1 MKKRRKSFLALFLA
15 MVMVMGAIPSISAYA
30 EDNQTGQKD
39 TAVSEENIN
48 DSDNKDVSDEK
59 TDQKDGVSKDQTQDK
74 TSSAAENS
82 TPEDKKTEPVSIDE
96 IKVKISASG
105 AGSLTAIKSGAAEE
119 NRVEVLAGSSRNI
132 SVKKGD
138 RVEIVTY
145 ADTNARFKTKLSG
158 VKEISR
164 EKKAENNYLIVY
176 EVEAEDASIDV
187 SFTGGLVSR
196 QINLGRTQLRAFRAP
211 MRAASAVS
219 TTITQEKVQYGY
231 NTSGSSY
238 FPNKY
243 GKFNSSAG
251 YGGAAYCGEHDRTP
265 TTGSFTGTVYTDSTM
280 RKIVYYGYRGPAQ
293 WSGFSNGAFLSKYQ
307 LWGPNTSRT
316 EVAGIVV
323 TAQALSNRYNAL
335 GGQGT
340 STNPAGLSEF
350 MAYVNSQPDPGSS
363 WTLYR
368 IVAGGQDMFF
378 GQYVPKGKVQI
389 LKEVA
394 SNKALTEECKNMY
407 SLAGAEYTVYSNGNP
422 VGKLVTD
429 ANGATGT
436 LELTPGTYTVKET
449 KAPKGFALDQQTYT
463 VSIAS
468 GQTATVNSKDEPQF
482 DPVSVVLKKIATD
495 GSYLNDGDM
504 SDAEFTIRYYDS
516 MSDDVSNLTPIRTWK
531 LKTLKDKAGTY
542 GAQLRSKYVVDGS
555 DEFYKNEQG
564 NIVIPRGTI
573 TIQETK
579 APKGYK
585 VDPKVYTYKV
595 DQDSEDQ
602 SIHLNF
608 GNTPEQPNKPLVP
621 QIGTTAS
628 DVSTKDNVGSYGKTV
643 TIKDK
648 VQYKEL
654 SEGETYT
661 VKGTLMDT
669 ETGLP
674 LMVNGKAV
682 SAEKTF
688 TVTKDNSTI
697 TGDGASGSVELEYTL
712 DSTVLAG
719 KTTTVFEYLYYDGK
733 QIATHADIS
742 DEGQTVHFPEIKTTA
757 KSKDTDAHQGMPGKT
772 ETIVD
777 TIHYTNLVPGK
788 SYTVKG
794 KLMDKGS
801 GKAILDGGGKEIT
814 AEKTFT
820 PDQAEGDVELEFTYD
835 SSLRQGKSTVV
846 FEDLYHEDVEV
857 ATHSDISDRNQTI
870 DYPDIHT
877 SADLKQTGRMTGGT
891 TTIID
896 RVTYTNLAKG
906 KTYTVKGKLMDRK
919 TGLPLISDGKEITAK
934 KTFTAT
940 DINGTVVMEFTVP
953 VKLIAGKSTVVF
965 EDMYHEDVKIATH
978 SDLTDKNQTVSIG
991 ELTVSG
997 NGEGGFPIT
1006 GDSSK
1011 ILYAIAAL
1019 AFAVVALGG
1028 IVHMHNLNK
1037 RRK

>member
-1 MKKRRKSFLALFLA
+1 MKHRKKLMVLLTSLTMMMGTLPSFAVDSEPVHDQQSPEQGKQITEISESINQDKVNQDSEVKSDAKKAVQTEDQTEKQPGSEDTTRGEGNISITSGNNGNATLSKDGKIILLIPSGKTENVSVAVGDEVSIKAYGSQQKLTVNGAEKINEKEIQGEEGIEYLLKVTSKDASVKIGFGQEKTFASSARRVSSRIVMRA
-15 MVMVMGAIPSISAYA
+15 MVTSGTITRIGDLNGSGIGKFWVSAAGGDLYGVCCNRENHAVGAGGEGVAL
-30 EDNQTGQKD
+30 
-39 TAVSEENIN
+39 TAVSRTSPLGRIAYYGATHPSE
-48 DSDNKDVSDEK
+48 V
-59 TDQKDGVSKDQTQDK
+59 DQYIT
-74 TSSAAENS
+74 SAAASYVRNGNS
-82 TPEDKKTEPVSIDE
+82 
-96 IKVKISASG
+96 G
-105 AGSLTAIKSGAAEE
+105 
-119 NRVEVLAGSSRNI
+119 
-132 SVKKGD
+132 
-138 RVEIVTY
+138 TY
-145 ADTNARFKTKLSG
+145 N
-158 VKEISR
+158 
-164 EKKAENNYLIVY
+164 
-176 EVEAEDASIDV
+176 
-187 SFTGGLVSR
+187 
-196 QINLGRTQLRAFRAP
+196 
-211 MRAASAVS
+211 
-219 TTITQEKVQYGY
+219 QY
-231 NTSGSSY
+231 
-238 FPNKY
+238 
-243 GKFNSSAG
+243 
-251 YGGAAYCGEHDRTP
+251 AAYHRIADQANAGTLPAGPE
-265 TTGSFTGTVYTDSTM
+265 GFEVYTGT
-280 RKIVYYGYRGPAQ
+280 
-293 WSGFSNGAFLSKYQ
+293 
-307 LWGPNTSRT
+307 
-316 EVAGIVV
+316 
-323 TAQALSNRYNAL
+323 
-335 GGQGT
+335 
-340 STNPAGLSEF
+340 
-350 MAYVNSQPDPGSS
+350 PGSKQVMLI
-363 WTLYR
+363 WRTVPVNGYLTL
-368 IVAGGQDMFF
+368 V
-378 GQYVPKGKVQI
+378 KS
-389 LKEVA
+389 VA
-394 SNKALTEECKNMY
+394 SNKELVEECKMMY
-407 SLAGAEYTVYSNGNP
+407 SLAGAEYGVYSDSGLQNR
-422 VGKLVTD
+422 V
-429 ANGATGT
+429 GT
-436 LELTPGTYTVKET
+436 LKTVEGGTSNTLQLRNGTYYVKEV
-449 KAPKGFALDQQTYT
+449 KAPAGYGLDQQTYT
-463 VSIAS
+463 VTVAVD
-468 GQTATVNSKDEPQF
+468 QTTTVNSKDEPQF

-542 GAQLRSKYVVDGS
+542 GAQLRSKYIVDGS

-697 TGDGASGSVELEYTL
+697 TGDGASGTVELEYTL

-777 TIHYTNLVPGK
+777 TVRYTNLIPGK
-788 SYTVKG
+788 TYTVKG

-857 ATHSDISDRNQTI
+857 ATHSDISDRDQTI

-877 SADLKQTGRMTGGT
+877 SADLKQTGRITGGT

-940 DINGTVVMEFTVP
+940 DINGTALMEFTVP

-1028 IVHMHNLNK
+1028 IVHMHKLNK

>member
-1 MKKRRKSFLALFLA
+1 MKHKKAMLAL
-15 MVMVMGAIPSISAYA
+15 VMSLTMMMGTLPSFAVDS
-30 EDNQTGQKD
+30 EPVHDNQQSPEQGKQMIAEISESTNQVTQDSEVNSETKNAVKTEGQIDKQTG
-39 TAVSEENIN
+39 SEDITKGDGKLSITSGNN
-48 DSDNKDVSDEK
+48 GNVTLS
-59 TDQKDGVSKDQTQDK
+59 KDGKVVLLVASG
-74 TSSAAENS
+74 
-82 TPEDKKTEPVSIDE
+82 KTE
-96 IKVKISASG
+96 
-105 AGSLTAIKSGAAEE
+105 
-119 NRVEVLAGSSRNI
+119 NI
-132 SVKKGD
+132 SVAVGD
-138 RVEIVTY
+138 EVSIKAYGSQQNLTINGAE
-145 ADTNARFKTKLSG
+145 KTSE
-158 VKEISR
+158 KEIQG
-164 EKKAENNYLIVY
+164 EEGIEYLLKVTSK
-176 EVEAEDASIDV
+176 DASIKIGFGQEKT
-187 SFTGGLVSR
+187 FTPSAR
-196 QINLGRTQLRAFRAP
+196 
-211 MRAASAVS
+211 RAASRIVMRAMVTSGTITRIGDLNGSGIGKFWVTAAGGDLYGVCCNRENHAVGAGGEGVTLSAVS
-219 TTITQEKVQYGY
+219 RTSPLGRIAYYGATHPSEVDQYITSAAASYVRNGNSGTYNQY
-231 NTSGSSY
+231 
-238 FPNKY
+238 
-243 GKFNSSAG
+243 
-251 YGGAAYCGEHDRTP
+251 AAYHRIADQANAGTLPAGPE
-265 TTGSFTGTVYTDSTM
+265 GFEVYTGT
-280 RKIVYYGYRGPAQ
+280 
-293 WSGFSNGAFLSKYQ
+293 
-307 LWGPNTSRT
+307 
-316 EVAGIVV
+316 
-323 TAQALSNRYNAL
+323 
-335 GGQGT
+335 
-340 STNPAGLSEF
+340 
-350 MAYVNSQPDPGSS
+350 PGSKQVMLI
-363 WTLYR
+363 WR
-368 IVAGGQDMFF
+368 
-378 GQYVPKGKVQI
+378 YVPVNGY
-389 LKEVA
+389 LKLVKSVA
-394 SNKALTEECKNMY
+394 SNKEIVEECKMMY
-407 SLAGAEYTVYSNGNP
+407 SLAGAEYGVYS
-422 VGKLVTD
+422 D
-429 ANGATGT
+429 AGLQNRVGT
-436 LELTPGTYTVKET
+436 LKTGEGGSSNTLQLRKGTYYVKEV
-449 KAPKGFALDQQTYT
+449 KAPAGYGLDQQTYT
-463 VSIAS
+463 VTVAVD
-468 GQTATVNSKDEPQF
+468 QTTTVNSKDEPQF
-482 DPVSVVLKKIATD
+482 DPINIMLQKVATD

-504 SDAEFTIRYYDS
+504 SNAEFTIRYYDS
-516 MSDDVSNLTPIRTWK
+516 ISDDVSKLTPVRTWK
-531 LKTLKDKAGTY
+531 LKTINRNGRYTA
-542 GAQLRSKYVVDGS
+542 ALRNSNILDDS
-555 DEFYKNEQG
+555 DEFFRNEQ
-564 NIVIPRGTI
+564 NIIVIPRGTI
-573 TIQETK
+573 TVQETK

-595 DQDSEDQ
+595 DQDTEDLSMQ
-602 SIHLNF
+602 FNF

-661 VKGTLMDT
+661 IKGTLMDT

-674 LMVNGKAV
+674 LMVNGNAV

-697 TGDGASGSVELEYTL
+697 TGDGASGTVELEYTL

-757 KSKDTDAHQGMPGKT
+757 KSEDTDAHQGMPGKT

-777 TIHYTNLVPGK
+777 TVHYTNLVPGK

-801 GKAILDGGGKEIT
+801 GKAILDKDGKEIT

-820 PDQAEGDVELEFTYD
+820 PDQAEGDVELKFTYD

-846 FEDLYHEDVEV
+846 FEDLYHENVEV
-857 ATHSDISDRNQTI
+857 ATHSDIADRDQTI

-877 SADLKQTGRMTGGT
+877 SADLKQTGRITGGT

-906 KTYTVKGKLMDRK
+906 KTYTIKGKLMDRK
-919 TGLPLISDGKEITAK
+919 TGQPLVSDGKEITAER
-934 KTFTAT
+934 TFTAT

-1011 ILYAIAAL
+1011 ILYAVAAL

-1028 IVHMHNLNK
+1028 IVHMHKLNK

>member
-1 MKKRRKSFLALFLA
+1 MKHKKKLMVLLTSLTMMMGTLPSFA
-15 MVMVMGAIPSISAYA
+15 VDSEPVH
-30 EDNQTGQKD
+30 DNQQSPEQGKQMIAEISESTNQVTQDSEVNSETKNTVKTEGQIDKQTGSEDITKGDGKLSITSGNNGNVTLSKD
-39 TAVSEENIN
+39 GKVVLLVASGKTENVSVAVGDEVSIKAYGSQQNLTIN
-48 DSDNKDVSDEK
+48 GAEK
-59 TDQKDGVSKDQTQDK
+59 TS
-74 TSSAAENS
+74 E
-82 TPEDKKTEPVSIDE
+82 
-96 IKVKISASG
+96 
-105 AGSLTAIKSGAAEE
+105 
-119 NRVEVLAGSSRNI
+119 
-132 SVKKGD
+132 
-138 RVEIVTY
+138 
-145 ADTNARFKTKLSG
+145 
-158 VKEISR
+158 KEIQG
-164 EKKAENNYLIVY
+164 EEGIEYLLKVTSK
-176 EVEAEDASIDV
+176 DASIKIGFGQEKT
-187 SFTGGLVSR
+187 FTPSAR
-196 QINLGRTQLRAFRAP
+196 
-211 MRAASAVS
+211 RAASRIVMRAMVTSGTITRIGDLNGSGIGKFWVTAAGGDLYGVCCNRENHAVGAGGEGVTLSAVS
-219 TTITQEKVQYGY
+219 RTSPLGRIAYYGATHPSEVDQYITSAAASYVRNGNSGTYNQY
-231 NTSGSSY
+231 
-238 FPNKY
+238 
-243 GKFNSSAG
+243 
-251 YGGAAYCGEHDRTP
+251 AAYHRIADQANAGTLPAGPE
-265 TTGSFTGTVYTDSTM
+265 GFEVYTGT
-280 RKIVYYGYRGPAQ
+280 
-293 WSGFSNGAFLSKYQ
+293 
-307 LWGPNTSRT
+307 
-316 EVAGIVV
+316 
-323 TAQALSNRYNAL
+323 
-335 GGQGT
+335 
-340 STNPAGLSEF
+340 
-350 MAYVNSQPDPGSS
+350 PGSKQVMLI
-363 WTLYR
+363 WR
-368 IVAGGQDMFF
+368 
-378 GQYVPKGKVQI
+378 YVPVNGY
-389 LKEVA
+389 LKLVKSVA
-394 SNKALTEECKNMY
+394 SNKEIVEECKMMY
-407 SLAGAEYTVYSNGNP
+407 SLAGAEYGVYS
-422 VGKLVTD
+422 D
-429 ANGATGT
+429 AGLQNRVGT
-436 LELTPGTYTVKET
+436 LKTGEGGSSNTLQLRKGTYYVKEV
-449 KAPKGFALDQQTYT
+449 KAPAGYGLDQQTYT
-463 VSIAS
+463 VTVAVD
-468 GQTATVNSKDEPQF
+468 QTTTVNSKDEPQF
-482 DPVSVVLKKIATD
+482 DPINIMLQKVATD

-504 SDAEFTIRYYDS
+504 SNAEFTIRYYDS
-516 MSDDVSNLTPIRTWK
+516 ISDDVSQLTPVRTWK
-531 LKTLKDKAGTY
+531 LKTINRNGRYTA
-542 GAQLRSKYVVDGS
+542 ALRNSNILDDS
-555 DEFYKNEQG
+555 DEFFRNEQ
-564 NIVIPRGTI
+564 NIIVIPRGTI
-573 TIQETK
+573 TVQETK

-595 DQDSEDQ
+595 DQDTEDLSMQ
-602 SIHLNF
+602 FNF

-661 VKGTLMDT
+661 IKGTLMDQ

-674 LMVNGKAV
+674 LMVNGNAV
-682 SAEKTF
+682 SSEKTF

-697 TGDGASGSVELEYTL
+697 TGDGASGTVELEYTL
-712 DSTVLAG
+712 DSTILAG

-757 KSKDTDAHQGMPGKT
+757 KSEDTDAHQGMPGKT

-777 TIHYTNLVPGK
+777 TVHYTNLVPGK

-801 GKAILDGGGKEIT
+801 GKAILDKDGKEIT
-814 AEKTFT
+814 AERTFT

-846 FEDLYHEDVEV
+846 FEDLYHENVEV
-857 ATHSDISDRNQTI
+857 ATHSDISDRDQTI

-877 SADLKQTGRMTGGT
+877 SADLKQTGRITGGT

-906 KTYTVKGKLMDRK
+906 KTYTIKGKLMDRK
-919 TGLPLISDGKEITAK
+919 TGQPLVSDGKEIAAE

-1011 ILYAIAAL
+1011 ILYAVAAL

-1028 IVHMHNLNK
+1028 IVHMHKLNK

>member
-1 MKKRRKSFLALFLA
+1 MKHKKKLMVLLTSLTMMMGTLPSFA
-15 MVMVMGAIPSISAYA
+15 VDSEPVH
-30 EDNQTGQKD
+30 DNQQSPEQGKQMIAEISESTNQVTQDSEVNSETKNTVKTEGQIDKQTGSEDTTKGDGKISITSGNNGNVTLSKDGKIILLVPSGKTEAISVAVGDEVSIKAYGSQQKL
-39 TAVSEENIN
+39 TINGVEKINEKEIQGEEGTEYLLRVT
-48 DSDNKDVSDEK
+48 SKDASVKIGFGQEK
-59 TDQKDGVSKDQTQDK
+59 TFA
-74 TSSAAENS
+74 SSA
-82 TPEDKKTEPVSIDE
+82 
-96 IKVKISASG
+96 
-105 AGSLTAIKSGAAEE
+105 
-119 NRVEVLAGSSRNI
+119 R
-132 SVKKGD
+132 
-138 RVEIVTY
+138 
-145 ADTNARFKTKLSG
+145 
-158 VKEISR
+158 
-164 EKKAENNYLIVY
+164 
-176 EVEAEDASIDV
+176 
-187 SFTGGLVSR
+187 
-196 QINLGRTQLRAFRAP
+196 
-211 MRAASAVS
+211 RAASRIVMRAMATSGTITRIGDLNGSGIGKFWVTAAGGDLYGVCCNRENHAVGAGGEGVTLSAVS
-219 TTITQEKVQYGY
+219 RTSPLGRIAYYGATHPSEVDQYITSAAASYVRNGNSGTYNQY
-231 NTSGSSY
+231 
-238 FPNKY
+238 
-243 GKFNSSAG
+243 
-251 YGGAAYCGEHDRTP
+251 AAYHRIADQANAGTLPAGPE
-265 TTGSFTGTVYTDSTM
+265 GFEVYTGT
-280 RKIVYYGYRGPAQ
+280 
-293 WSGFSNGAFLSKYQ
+293 
-307 LWGPNTSRT
+307 
-316 EVAGIVV
+316 
-323 TAQALSNRYNAL
+323 
-335 GGQGT
+335 
-340 STNPAGLSEF
+340 
-350 MAYVNSQPDPGSS
+350 PGSKQVMLI
-363 WTLYR
+363 WR
-368 IVAGGQDMFF
+368 
-378 GQYVPKGKVQI
+378 YVPVNGY
-389 LKEVA
+389 LKLVKSVA
-394 SNKALTEECKNMY
+394 SNKEIVEECKMMY
-407 SLAGAEYTVYSNGNP
+407 SLAGAEYGVYS
-422 VGKLVTD
+422 D
-429 ANGATGT
+429 AGLQNRVGT
-436 LELTPGTYTVKET
+436 LKTGEGGSSNTLQLRKGTYYVKEV
-449 KAPKGFALDQQTYT
+449 KAPAGYGLDQQTYT
-463 VSIAS
+463 VTVAVD
-468 GQTATVNSKDEPQF
+468 QTTTVNSKDEPQF
-482 DPVSVVLKKIATD
+482 DPINIMLQKVATD

-504 SDAEFTIRYYDS
+504 SNAEFTIRYYDS
-516 MSDDVSNLTPIRTWK
+516 ISDDVSKLTPVRTWK
-531 LKTLKDKAGTY
+531 LKTINRNGRYTA
-542 GAQLRSKYVVDGS
+542 ALRNSNILDDS
-555 DEFYKNEQG
+555 DEFFRNEQ
-564 NIVIPRGTI
+564 NIIVIPRGTI
-573 TIQETK
+573 TVQETK

-595 DQDSEDQ
+595 DQDTEDLSMQ
-602 SIHLNF
+602 FNF

-777 TIHYTNLVPGK
+777 TVHYTNLVPGK

-801 GKAILDGGGKEIT
+801 GKAILDKDGKEIT

-846 FEDLYHEDVEV
+846 FEDLYHENVEV
-857 ATHSDISDRNQTI
+857 ATHSDISDRDQTI

-877 SADLKQTGRMTGGT
+877 SADLKQTGRITGGT

-906 KTYTVKGKLMDRK
+906 KTYTIKGKLMDRK
-919 TGLPLISDGKEITAK
+919 TGQPLISDGKEITAER
-934 KTFTAT
+934 TFTAT

-1028 IVHMHNLNK
+1028 IVHMHKLNK

>member
-1 MKKRRKSFLALFLA
+1 MKHKKKLMVLFTSLTMMMGTLPSFA
-15 MVMVMGAIPSISAYA
+15 VDSEPVN
-30 EDNQTGQKD
+30 DNQQSPEQGKQMIAEISESTNQVTQDSEVNSETKNTVKTEGQIDKQTGSEDTTKGDGKLSITSGNNGNITLSKDGKNILLVPSGKTEAISVAVGDEVSIKAYGSQQKL
-39 TAVSEENIN
+39 TIN
-48 DSDNKDVSDEK
+48 GAEK
-59 TDQKDGVSKDQTQDK
+59 TNEKEIQGEEGTEYLLRVTSKDASVKIGFGQEK
-74 TSSAAENS
+74 TFASSA
-82 TPEDKKTEPVSIDE
+82 
-96 IKVKISASG
+96 
-105 AGSLTAIKSGAAEE
+105 
-119 NRVEVLAGSSRNI
+119 R
-132 SVKKGD
+132 
-138 RVEIVTY
+138 
-145 ADTNARFKTKLSG
+145 
-158 VKEISR
+158 
-164 EKKAENNYLIVY
+164 
-176 EVEAEDASIDV
+176 
-187 SFTGGLVSR
+187 
-196 QINLGRTQLRAFRAP
+196 
-211 MRAASAVS
+211 RAASRIVMRAMVTS
-219 TTITQEKVQYGY
+219 GTITRIGDL
-231 NTSGSSY
+231 NGSGI
-238 FPNKY
+238 
-243 GKFNSSAG
+243 GKFWVTAAGGDLYGVCCNRENHAVGAGGEGVTLSAISRTSPLGRIAYYGATHPSEVDQYITSAAASYVRNGNSG
-251 YGGAAYCGEHDRTP
+251 TYNQYAAYHRIADQANAGTLPAGPE
-265 TTGSFTGTVYTDSTM
+265 GFEVYTGT
-280 RKIVYYGYRGPAQ
+280 
-293 WSGFSNGAFLSKYQ
+293 
-307 LWGPNTSRT
+307 
-316 EVAGIVV
+316 
-323 TAQALSNRYNAL
+323 
-335 GGQGT
+335 
-340 STNPAGLSEF
+340 
-350 MAYVNSQPDPGSS
+350 PGSKQVMLI
-363 WTLYR
+363 WR
-368 IVAGGQDMFF
+368 
-378 GQYVPKGKVQI
+378 YVPVNGY
-389 LKEVA
+389 LKLVKSVA
-394 SNKALTEECKNMY
+394 SNKEIVEECKMMY
-407 SLAGAEYTVYSNGNP
+407 SLAGAEYGVYS
-422 VGKLVTD
+422 D
-429 ANGATGT
+429 AGLQNRVGT
-436 LELTPGTYTVKET
+436 LKTGEGGSSNTLQLRKGTYYVKEV
-449 KAPKGFALDQQTYT
+449 KAPAGYGLDQQTYT
-463 VSIAS
+463 VTVAVD
-468 GQTATVNSKDEPQF
+468 QTTTVNSKDEPQF
-482 DPVSVVLKKIATD
+482 DPINIMLQKVATD

-504 SDAEFTIRYYDS
+504 SNAEFTIRYYDS
-516 MSDDVSNLTPIRTWK
+516 ISDDVSKLTPVRTWK
-531 LKTLKDKAGTY
+531 LKTINRNGRYTA
-542 GAQLRSKYVVDGS
+542 ALRNSNILDDS
-555 DEFYKNEQG
+555 DEFFRNEQ
-564 NIVIPRGTI
+564 NIIVIPRGTI
-573 TIQETK
+573 TVQETK

-595 DQDSEDQ
+595 DQDTEDLSMQ
-602 SIHLNF
+602 FNF

-661 VKGTLMDT
+661 IKGTLMDQK
-669 ETGLP
+669 TGLP
-674 LMVNGKAV
+674 LMVNGNAV

-697 TGDGASGSVELEYTL
+697 TGDGASGTVELEYTL

-757 KSKDTDAHQGMPGKT
+757 KSEDTDAHQGMPGKT

-777 TIHYTNLVPGK
+777 TVHYTNLVPGK

-801 GKAILDGGGKEIT
+801 GKAILDDGGKEIT

-820 PDQAEGDVELEFTYD
+820 PDQAEGDVELKFTYD

-846 FEDLYHEDVEV
+846 FEDLYHENVEV
-857 ATHSDISDRNQTI
+857 ATHSDIADRDQTI

-877 SADLKQTGRMTGGT
+877 SADLKQTGRITGGT

-906 KTYTVKGKLMDRK
+906 KTYTIKGKLMDRK
-919 TGLPLISDGKEITAK
+919 TGQPLVSDGKEITAER
-934 KTFTAT
+934 TFTAT

-1011 ILYAIAAL
+1011 ILYAVAAL

-1028 IVHMHNLNK
+1028 IVHMHKLNK

>member
-1 MKKRRKSFLALFLA
+1 MMMGTLPSFAVDSEPVHDNQQSPEQGKQMITEISESTNQKNQNQVNQDSEVNSETMKKSVKTEEQTDKQTGSEDTAKSDGKISITSGNNGNVTLSKDGKIILLVPSGKTEAISVAVGDEVSIKAYGSQQKLTINGAEKINEKEIQGEEGTEYLLRVTSKDASVKIGFGQEKTFASSARRAASRIVMRA
-15 MVMVMGAIPSISAYA
+15 MVTSGTITRIGDLNGSGIGKFWVTAAGGDLYGVCCNRENHAVGAGGEGVAL
-30 EDNQTGQKD
+30 
-39 TAVSEENIN
+39 TAVSRTSPLGRIAYYGATHPSE
-48 DSDNKDVSDEK
+48 V
-59 TDQKDGVSKDQTQDK
+59 DQYIT
-74 TSSAAENS
+74 SAAASYVRNGNS
-82 TPEDKKTEPVSIDE
+82 
-96 IKVKISASG
+96 G
-105 AGSLTAIKSGAAEE
+105 
-119 NRVEVLAGSSRNI
+119 
-132 SVKKGD
+132 
-138 RVEIVTY
+138 TY
-145 ADTNARFKTKLSG
+145 N
-158 VKEISR
+158 
-164 EKKAENNYLIVY
+164 
-176 EVEAEDASIDV
+176 
-187 SFTGGLVSR
+187 
-196 QINLGRTQLRAFRAP
+196 
-211 MRAASAVS
+211 
-219 TTITQEKVQYGY
+219 QY
-231 NTSGSSY
+231 
-238 FPNKY
+238 
-243 GKFNSSAG
+243 
-251 YGGAAYCGEHDRTP
+251 AAYHRIADQANAGTLPAGPE
-265 TTGSFTGTVYTDSTM
+265 GFEVYTGT
-280 RKIVYYGYRGPAQ
+280 
-293 WSGFSNGAFLSKYQ
+293 
-307 LWGPNTSRT
+307 
-316 EVAGIVV
+316 
-323 TAQALSNRYNAL
+323 
-335 GGQGT
+335 
-340 STNPAGLSEF
+340 
-350 MAYVNSQPDPGSS
+350 PGSKQVMLI
-363 WTLYR
+363 WRYAP
-368 IVAGGQDMFF
+368 VNG
-378 GQYVPKGKVQI
+378 Y
-389 LKEVA
+389 LKLVKSVA
-394 SNKALTEECKNMY
+394 SNKEIVEECKMMY
-407 SLAGAEYTVYSNGNP
+407 SLAGAEYGVYS
-422 VGKLVTD
+422 D
-429 ANGATGT
+429 AGLQNRVGT
-436 LELTPGTYTVKET
+436 LKTGEGGSSNTLQLRKGTYYVKEV
-449 KAPKGFALDQQTYT
+449 KAPAGYGLDQQTYT
-463 VSIAS
+463 VTVAVD
-468 GQTATVNSKDEPQF
+468 QTTTVNSKDEPQF
-482 DPVSVVLKKIATD
+482 DPINIMLQKVATD

-504 SDAEFTIRYYDS
+504 SNAEFTIRYYDS
-516 MSDDVSNLTPIRTWK
+516 ISDDVSKLTPVRTWK
-531 LKTLKDKAGTY
+531 LKTINRNGRYTA
-542 GAQLRSKYVVDGS
+542 ALRNSNILDDS
-555 DEFYKNEQG
+555 DEFFRNEQ
-564 NIVIPRGTI
+564 NIIVIPRGTI
-573 TIQETK
+573 TVQETK

-595 DQDSEDQ
+595 DQDTEDLSMQ
-602 SIHLNF
+602 FNF

-697 TGDGASGSVELEYTL
+697 TGDGASGTVELEYAL

-757 KSKDTDAHQGMPGKT
+757 KSEDTDAHQGMPGKT

-777 TIHYTNLVPGK
+777 TVHYTNLIPGK
-788 SYTVKG
+788 TYTVKG

-857 ATHSDISDRNQTI
+857 ATHSDISDRDQTI

-891 TTIID
+891 TIIID

-1028 IVHMHNLNK
+1028 IVHMHKLNK

>member
-1 MKKRRKSFLALFLA
+1 MMMGTLPSFAVDSEPVRDNQQSPEQGKQMITEISESTNQKNQNQVNQDSEVNSETMKKAVKT
-15 MVMVMGAIPSISAYA
+15 
-30 EDNQTGQKD
+30 EEQTDKQTGSEDTAKSDGKISITSGNNGNVTLSKDGKIILLVPSGKTENISVAVGDEVSIKAYGSQQKLTINGVEKINEKEIQGEEGTEYLLKVTSKD
-39 TAVSEENIN
+39 ASVKIGFGQEKTFASSARRAASRIVMRAMATSGTITRIGDLNGSGIGKFWVTAAGGDLYGVCCNRENHAVGAGGEGVALTAVSRTSPLGRIAYYGATHPSE
-48 DSDNKDVSDEK
+48 V
-59 TDQKDGVSKDQTQDK
+59 DQYIT
-74 TSSAAENS
+74 SAAASYVRNGNS
-82 TPEDKKTEPVSIDE
+82 
-96 IKVKISASG
+96 G
-105 AGSLTAIKSGAAEE
+105 
-119 NRVEVLAGSSRNI
+119 
-132 SVKKGD
+132 
-138 RVEIVTY
+138 TY
-145 ADTNARFKTKLSG
+145 N
-158 VKEISR
+158 
-164 EKKAENNYLIVY
+164 
-176 EVEAEDASIDV
+176 
-187 SFTGGLVSR
+187 
-196 QINLGRTQLRAFRAP
+196 
-211 MRAASAVS
+211 
-219 TTITQEKVQYGY
+219 QY
-231 NTSGSSY
+231 
-238 FPNKY
+238 
-243 GKFNSSAG
+243 
-251 YGGAAYCGEHDRTP
+251 AAYHRIADQANAGTLPAGPE
-265 TTGSFTGTVYTDSTM
+265 GFEVYTGT
-280 RKIVYYGYRGPAQ
+280 
-293 WSGFSNGAFLSKYQ
+293 
-307 LWGPNTSRT
+307 
-316 EVAGIVV
+316 
-323 TAQALSNRYNAL
+323 
-335 GGQGT
+335 
-340 STNPAGLSEF
+340 
-350 MAYVNSQPDPGSS
+350 PGSKQVMLI
-363 WTLYR
+363 WR
-368 IVAGGQDMFF
+368 
-378 GQYVPKGKVQI
+378 YVPVNGY
-389 LKEVA
+389 LKLVKSVA
-394 SNKALTEECKNMY
+394 NNKELVEECKMMY
-407 SLAGAEYTVYSNGNP
+407 SLAGAEYGVYS
-422 VGKLVTD
+422 D
-429 ANGATGT
+429 AGLQNRVGT
-436 LELTPGTYTVKET
+436 LKTGEGGSSNTLQLRKGTYYVKEV
-449 KAPKGFALDQQTYT
+449 KAPAGYGLDQQTYT
-463 VSIAS
+463 VTVAVD
-468 GQTATVNSKDEPQF
+468 QTTTVNSKDEPLF
-482 DPVSVVLKKIATD
+482 DPVAIMLFKTAD
-495 GSYLNDGDM
+495 GESYLNTDADM
-504 SDAEFTIRYYDS
+504 SGAQFEIAYYDS
-516 MSDDVSNLTPIRTWK
+516 MTDDVSNLTPVRTWV
-531 LKTLKDKAGTY
+531 LQTLKNSNTNKYQASLRDKYKVG
-542 GAQLRSKYVVDGS
+542 G
-555 DEFYKNEQG
+555 DEFYRNEAG
-564 NIVIPRGTI
+564 SIVIPRGTI
-573 TIQETK
+573 TIREIQS
-579 APKGYK
+579 PKGFK
-585 VDPKVYTYKV
+585 VDPKVYITHV
-595 DQDSEDQ
+595 DNDLDDPAN
-602 SIHLNF
+602 LVFNF
-608 GNTPEQPNKPLVP
+608 GATPEQPNKPLVP

-757 KSKDTDAHQGMPGKT
+757 KSKDTDARQGMPGKT

-777 TIHYTNLVPGK
+777 TVHYTNLIPGK
-788 SYTVKG
+788 TYTVKG

-801 GKAILDGGGKEIT
+801 GKAILDKDGKEIT

-846 FEDLYHEDVEV
+846 FEDLYHENVEV
-857 ATHSDISDRNQTI
+857 ATHSDISDRDQTI

-877 SADLKQTGRMTGGT
+877 SADVKQTGRLTGGT

-1028 IVHMHNLNK
+1028 IVHMHKLNK

>member
-1 MKKRRKSFLALFLA
+1 MKHKKAMLAL
-15 MVMVMGAIPSISAYA
+15 VMSLTMMMGTLPSFAVDS
-30 EDNQTGQKD
+30 EPVHDNQQSPEQGKQMIAEISESTNQVTQDSEVNSETKNAVKTEGQIDKQTGSED
-39 TAVSEENIN
+39 TTNGDGKLSITSGNNGNVTLS
-48 DSDNKDVSDEK
+48 
-59 TDQKDGVSKDQTQDK
+59 KDGKVVLLVASG
-74 TSSAAENS
+74 
-82 TPEDKKTEPVSIDE
+82 KTE
-96 IKVKISASG
+96 
-105 AGSLTAIKSGAAEE
+105 
-119 NRVEVLAGSSRNI
+119 NI
-132 SVKKGD
+132 SVAVGD
-138 RVEIVTY
+138 EVSIKAYGNQQNLTINGAE
-145 ADTNARFKTKLSG
+145 KTSE
-158 VKEISR
+158 KEIQG
-164 EKKAENNYLIVY
+164 EEGIEYLLKVTSK
-176 EVEAEDASIDV
+176 DASIKIGFGQEKTFA
-187 SFTGGLVSR
+187 SSAR
-196 QINLGRTQLRAFRAP
+196 
-211 MRAASAVS
+211 RAASRIVMRAMVTSGTITRIGDLNGSGIGKFWVTAAGGDLYGVCCNRENHAVGAGGEGVTLSAVS
-219 TTITQEKVQYGY
+219 RTSPLGRIAYYGATHPSEVDQYITSAAASYVRNGNSGTYNQY
-231 NTSGSSY
+231 
-238 FPNKY
+238 
-243 GKFNSSAG
+243 
-251 YGGAAYCGEHDRTP
+251 AAYHRIADQANAGTLPAGPE
-265 TTGSFTGTVYTDSTM
+265 GFEVYTGT
-280 RKIVYYGYRGPAQ
+280 
-293 WSGFSNGAFLSKYQ
+293 
-307 LWGPNTSRT
+307 
-316 EVAGIVV
+316 
-323 TAQALSNRYNAL
+323 
-335 GGQGT
+335 
-340 STNPAGLSEF
+340 
-350 MAYVNSQPDPGSS
+350 PGSKQVMLI
-363 WTLYR
+363 WR
-368 IVAGGQDMFF
+368 
-378 GQYVPKGKVQI
+378 YVPVNGY
-389 LKEVA
+389 LKLVKSVA
-394 SNKALTEECKNMY
+394 SNKEIVEECKMMY
-407 SLAGAEYTVYSNGNP
+407 SLAGAEYGVYS
-422 VGKLVTD
+422 D
-429 ANGATGT
+429 AGLQNRVGT
-436 LELTPGTYTVKET
+436 LKTGEGGSSNTLQLRKGTYYVKEV
-449 KAPKGFALDQQTYT
+449 KAPAGYGLDQQTYT
-463 VSIAS
+463 VTVAVD
-468 GQTATVNSKDEPQF
+468 QTTTVDSEDEPQF

-504 SDAEFTIRYYDS
+504 SNAEFTIRYYDS
-516 MSDDVSNLTPIRTWK
+516 ISDDVSNLTPTRTWK

-564 NIVIPRGTI
+564 IIVIPRGTI

-585 VDPKVYTYKV
+585 VDPKMYIYKV

-621 QIGTTAS
+621 QIGTSAA

-661 VKGTLMDT
+661 IKGTLMDT

-674 LMVNGKAV
+674 LMVNGNAV
-682 SAEKTF
+682 SSEKTF

-697 TGDGASGSVELEYTL
+697 TGDGASGTVELEYTL

-757 KSKDTDAHQGMPGKT
+757 KSEDTDAHQGMPGKT

-777 TIHYTNLVPGK
+777 TVHYTNLVPGK

-801 GKAILDGGGKEIT
+801 GKAILDDGGKEIT

-846 FEDLYHEDVEV
+846 FEDLYHENVEV
-857 ATHSDISDRNQTI
+857 ATHSDISDRDQTI

-877 SADLKQTGRMTGGT
+877 SADLKQTGRITGGT

-906 KTYTVKGKLMDRK
+906 KTYTIKGKLMDRK
-919 TGLPLISDGKEITAK
+919 TGQPLVSDGKEITAER
-934 KTFTAT
+934 TFTAT
-940 DINGTVVMEFTVP
+940 DINGTVVMEFTAP

-1011 ILYAIAAL
+1011 ILYAVAAL

-1028 IVHMHNLNK
+1028 IVHMHKLNK

>member
-1 MKKRRKSFLALFLA
+1 MKHKKAMLAL
-15 MVMVMGAIPSISAYA
+15 VMSLTMMMGTLPSFAVDS
-30 EDNQTGQKD
+30 EPVHDNQQSPEQGKQMIAEISESTNQVTQDSEVNSETKNAVKTEGQIDKQTG
-39 TAVSEENIN
+39 SEEITKGDGKLSITSGNN
-48 DSDNKDVSDEK
+48 GNVTLS
-59 TDQKDGVSKDQTQDK
+59 KDGKVVLLVASG
-74 TSSAAENS
+74 
-82 TPEDKKTEPVSIDE
+82 KTE
-96 IKVKISASG
+96 
-105 AGSLTAIKSGAAEE
+105 
-119 NRVEVLAGSSRNI
+119 NI
-132 SVKKGD
+132 SVAVGD
-138 RVEIVTY
+138 EVSIKAYGSQQNLTINGAE
-145 ADTNARFKTKLSG
+145 KTSE
-158 VKEISR
+158 KEIQG
-164 EKKAENNYLIVY
+164 EEGIEYLLKVTSK
-176 EVEAEDASIDV
+176 DASIKIGFGQEKT
-187 SFTGGLVSR
+187 FTPLAR
-196 QINLGRTQLRAFRAP
+196 
-211 MRAASAVS
+211 RAASRIVMRAMVTSGTITRIGDLNGSGIGKFWVTAAGGDLYGVCCNRENHAVGAGGEGVTLSAVS
-219 TTITQEKVQYGY
+219 RTSPLGRIAYYGATHPSEVDQYITSAAASYVRNGNSGTYNQY
-231 NTSGSSY
+231 
-238 FPNKY
+238 
-243 GKFNSSAG
+243 
-251 YGGAAYCGEHDRTP
+251 AAYHRIADQANAGTLPAGPE
-265 TTGSFTGTVYTDSTM
+265 GFEVYTGT
-280 RKIVYYGYRGPAQ
+280 
-293 WSGFSNGAFLSKYQ
+293 
-307 LWGPNTSRT
+307 
-316 EVAGIVV
+316 
-323 TAQALSNRYNAL
+323 
-335 GGQGT
+335 
-340 STNPAGLSEF
+340 
-350 MAYVNSQPDPGSS
+350 PGSKQVMLI
-363 WTLYR
+363 WR
-368 IVAGGQDMFF
+368 
-378 GQYVPKGKVQI
+378 YVPVNGY
-389 LKEVA
+389 LKLVKSVA
-394 SNKALTEECKNMY
+394 SNKEIVEECKMMY
-407 SLAGAEYTVYSNGNP
+407 SLAGAEYGVYS
-422 VGKLVTD
+422 D
-429 ANGATGT
+429 AGLQNRVGT
-436 LELTPGTYTVKET
+436 LKTGEGGSSNTLQLRKGTYYVKEV
-449 KAPKGFALDQQTYT
+449 KAPAGYGLDQQTYT
-463 VSIAS
+463 VTVAVD
-468 GQTATVNSKDEPQF
+468 QTTTVNSKDEPQF
-482 DPVSVVLKKIATD
+482 DPINIMLQKVATD

-504 SDAEFTIRYYDS
+504 SNAEFTIRYYDS
-516 MSDDVSNLTPIRTWK
+516 ISDDVSKLSPVRTWK
-531 LKTLKDKAGTY
+531 LKTINRNGRYTA
-542 GAQLRSKYVVDGS
+542 ALRNSNILDDS
-555 DEFYKNEQG
+555 DEFFRNEQ
-564 NIVIPRGTI
+564 NIIVIPRGTI
-573 TIQETK
+573 TVQETK

-595 DQDSEDQ
+595 DQDTEDLSMQ
-602 SIHLNF
+602 FNF

-661 VKGTLMDT
+661 IKGTLMDT

-674 LMVNGKAV
+674 LMVNGNAV
-682 SAEKTF
+682 SSEKTF

-697 TGDGASGSVELEYTL
+697 TGDGASGTVELEYTL

-757 KSKDTDAHQGMPGKT
+757 KSEDTDAHQGMPGKT

-777 TIHYTNLVPGK
+777 TVHYTNLVPGK

-801 GKAILDGGGKEIT
+801 GKAILDKDGKEIT

-820 PDQAEGDVELEFTYD
+820 PDQAEGDVELKFTYD

-846 FEDLYHEDVEV
+846 FEDLYHENVEV
-857 ATHSDISDRNQTI
+857 ATHSDIADRDQTI

-877 SADLKQTGRMTGGT
+877 SADLKQTGRITGGT

-906 KTYTVKGKLMDRK
+906 KTYTIKGKLMDRK
-919 TGLPLISDGKEITAK
+919 TGQPLVSDGKEITAER
-934 KTFTAT
+934 TFTAT

-1011 ILYAIAAL
+1011 ILYAVAAL

-1028 IVHMHNLNK
+1028 IVHMHKLNK